1 MKKLNFIQIVLLT
14 ITTLIVGLLVGF
26 MIDLPIFSKEELSGS
41 IGKVDRYRN
50 VKMTDQDIL
59 LRNELVDDT
68 NKCIQYQKYLM
79 FYYYQSVKTSYDV
92 EKVLTLTTKVPE
104 FFRTYYPYAEALSSF
119 KVYLEPA
126 REDILLA
133 YNMISSLESDAE
145 VPVMRYLN
153 EAINA
158 IARIKNHD
166 AILVNY
172 MTAIETFIQSSSD
185 TTYPTLM
192 DAHDLL
198 SFNIIQ
204 TAVLTQNK
212 PVLEYLNKKK
222 LMNNK
227 EGLKEIVA
235 DAGLKLY
242 VKEQYATDVN
252 KLGFVVSDRFDDAF
266 GDIGQYLN
274 SDVLLSSRLL
284 NEINLGS
291 DGLFD
296 FFDLFHSQSI
306 GIYQSEQTLGYLVGD
321 MGTLE
326 GFSPIK

>member
-1 MKKLNFIQIVLLT
+1 MKKL
-14 ITTLIVGLLVGF
+14 TTLQIGLFTLVTFVAGLLIGS
-26 MIDLPIFSKEELSGS
+26 MIDLPLFEKDKLSGS

-50 VKMTDQDIL
+50 VKMTDEDIL

-92 EKVLTLTTKVPE
+92 DKVLTLTTKVPE
-104 FFRTYYPYAEALSSF
+104 FYKIYYPYAGALSSF

-133 YNMISSLESDAE
+133 YNMISSLESDTE

-166 AILVNY
+166 AILMNY
-172 MTAIETFIQSSSD
+172 MTAIETFIQSNSD

-235 DAGLKLY
+235 DAGFKPY
-242 VKEQYATDVN
+242 VKEQYAIDVN
-252 KLGFVVSDRFDDAF
+252 KLGVIIPDRFDAVF
-266 GDIGQYLN
+266 GSIGQYLD
-274 SDVLLSSRLL
+274 SDVLLSTRLL
-284 NEINLGS
+284 DEINLGS
-291 DGLFD
+291 EGLYD
-296 FFDLFHSQSI
+296 FFDFYTSEFV
-306 GIYQSEQTLGYLVGD
+306 GIYSTEQTFGLYFED
-321 MGTLE
+321 MGTLR
-326 GFSPIK
+326 GMSPVK